1 MLYGVKP
8 LRALMK
14 DSELLEAIASQ
25 DSKAFRQLVDRHQNQ
40 VMGLAYKF
48 TRNSQDAEDIA
59 QEVFLNIWKKAKKY
73 RGESQVSTWIYRITV
88 NTSLNYLRK
97 HKRDKDAVS
106 DEHLDGVADSAASQP
121 DKTFE
126 AEANKKMFYE
136 ALERLPEKLRVPFV
150 LNKIEGLSY
159 KQVADTL
166 KISLANV
173 ESRIFRAKKNLQNI
187 LAELLK

>member
-1 MLYGVKP
+1 
-8 LRALMK
+8 MK

-25 DSKAFRQLVDRHQNQ
+25 DSKAFRQLVDRHQNRII
-40 VMGLAYKF
+40 GLAYKF
-48 TRNSQDAEDIA
+48 TRNGQDAEDIA

-106 DEHLDGVADSAASQP
+106 DEHLAGLPDSPASRP
-121 DKTFE
+121 DTTFE
-126 AEANKKMFYE
+126 TETNKRIFYE
-136 ALERLPEKLRVPFV
+136 ALEKLPEKLRVPFV

-166 KISLANV
+166 KISLPNV

-187 LAELLK
+187 LAEMLK

>member
-1 MLYGVKP
+1 
-8 LRALMK
+8 MK
-14 DSELLEAIASQ
+14 DYELLEAIASQ

-40 VMGLAYKF
+40 VIGLAYKF
-48 TRNSQDAEDIA
+48 TRNNQDAEDIA

-106 DEHLDGVADSAASQP
+106 EEHLAGIPDSASKQP
-121 DKTFE
+121 DQALET
-126 AEANKKMFYE
+126 ATNKKIFYD
-136 ALERLPEKLRVPFV
+136 ALAELPEKLRVPFV

-159 KQVADTL
+159 KQVAETL
-166 KISLANV
+166 KISLPNV
-173 ESRIFRAKKNLQNI
+173 ESRIFRAKKNLQII
-187 LAELLK
+187 LSELLK